1 MGIHYFQLHFKSLY
15 NSSKIT
21 LSLMGKKE
29 KDRTLYTVK
38 VELNCNQMKFL
49 SIV

>member
-1 MGIHYFQLHFKSLY
+1 
-15 NSSKIT
+15 
-21 LSLMGKKE
+21 MGKKE

-49 SIV
+49 SIVWNGF